1 MGERAGCR
9 VFRIGAEDD
18 APWVTS
24 SVPLQAHLDGFDLHA
39 AVAVEAGDRDRLERL
54 CRYVLRPT
62 VVEDRVELREDGKVL
77 LELKRPFREGTTH
90 LFFKPLELL
99 EKIAAAFPRP
109 RVNQLIYAGVLGPK
123 AKMRRAVTAYGR
135 ALDTRGD
142 PLEGAGEGADDGE
155 RDTEPLEER
164 RRSYTWAEL
173 MARAF
178 LIDVLDC
185 PRCHGRMRVISTIED
200 PKVIRRILEHL
211 GLPTE
216 IPSPAPARSR
226 FLGDDGVVYDLDGW

>member
-1 MGERAGCR
+1 MAWT
-9 VFRIGAEDD
+9 A
-18 APWVTS
+18 
-24 SVPLQAHLDGFDLHA
+24 
-39 AVAVEAGDRDRLERL
+39 
-54 CRYVLRPT
+54 
-62 VVEDRVELREDGKVL
+62 
-77 LELKRPFREGTTH
+77 
-90 LFFKPLELL
+90 
-99 EKIAAAFPRP
+99 
-109 RVNQLIYAGVLGPK
+109 
-123 AKMRRAVTAYGR
+123 TAYGR

-142 PLEGAGEGADDGE
+142 PFEGAGGGADDGE
-155 RDTEPLEER
+155 RDTEPLEGR
-164 RRSYTWAEL
+164 RQLYTWSEL

-226 FLGDDGVVYDLDGW
+226 FLGDDGTVYDLYGW